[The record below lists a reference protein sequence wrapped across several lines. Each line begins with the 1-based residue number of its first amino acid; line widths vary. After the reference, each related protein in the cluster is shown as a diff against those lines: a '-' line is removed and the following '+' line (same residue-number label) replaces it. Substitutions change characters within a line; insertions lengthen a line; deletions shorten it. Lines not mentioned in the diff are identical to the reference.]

1 MEASKEV
8 GSHMKIK
15 NNGNKIRVL
24 GKDYEVKY
32 IKGLADFGSTDFNN
46 QIILIKEDMTDE
58 NKQSVILHEI
68 LEVINEATDMNL
80 KHQDIQTLEAGLFSV
95 YKDNF

>member
-1 MEASKEV
+1 
-8 GSHMKIK
+8 MK
-15 NNGNKIRVL
+15 NKDTIRIL

-32 IKGLADFGSTDFNN
+32 IKGLADFGSTDFNSN
-46 QIILIKEDMTDE
+46 IILIKEDMTDE

-68 LEVINEATDMNL
+68 LEILNEANDLNL

>member
-1 MEASKEV
+1 MKNKET
-8 GSHMKIK
+8 
-15 NNGNKIRVL
+15 IRIL

-32 IKGLADFGSTDFNN
+32 IKGLADFGSTDFNSN
-46 QIILIKEDMTDE
+46 IILIKEDMTDE

-68 LEVINEATDMNL
+68 LEILNEANDLNL

>member
-1 MEASKEV
+1 MKNKET
-8 GSHMKIK
+8 
-15 NNGNKIRVL
+15 IRIL

-32 IKGLADFGSTDFNN
+32 IKGLADFGSTDFNSN
-46 QIILIKEDMTDE
+46 IILINEDMPDE
-58 NKQSVILHEI
+58 NKQSVMLHEI

>member
-1 MEASKEV
+1 MKNKET
-8 GSHMKIK
+8 
-15 NNGNKIRVL
+15 IRIL

-32 IKGLADFGSTDFNN
+32 IKGLADFGSTDFNSN
-46 QIILIKEDMTDE
+46 IILIKEDMTDD
-58 NKQSVILHEI
+58 NKQSVVLHEI
-68 LEVINEATDMNL
+68 LEILNEANDLNL

>member
-1 MEASKEV
+1 
-8 GSHMKIK
+8 MKIK
-15 NNGNKIRVL
+15 GTGNTIRVL

-32 IKGLADFGSTDFNN
+32 IKGLADFGSTDFNT
-46 QIILIKEDMTDE
+46 QTILIKEDMTDE

-68 LEVINEATDMNL
+68 LEILNEANDLNL

>member
-1 MEASKEV
+1 
-8 GSHMKIK
+8 MK
-15 NNGNKIRVL
+15 NKDTIRIL

-32 IKGLADFGSTDFNN
+32 VKGLADFGSTDFNT
-46 QIILIKEDMTDE
+46 QVILIKEDMTDE

-68 LEVINEATDMNL
+68 LEILNEANDLNL